1 MKMNKPD
8 DKRIVAIWDFLFP
21 LYALKH
27 SRRSITAGRIVFGLS
42 VGIVLILLK
51 GCIRV

>member
-8 DKRIVAIWDFLFP
+8 DKRIVAISGILFP
-21 LYALKH
+21 LNALKH
-27 SRRSITAGRIVFGLS
+27 SRRPITAGRIVFGLS

-51 GCIRV
+51 WWI